1 MSQLIQITFNEAVP
15 VGDEVY
21 PKGYVLTL
29 PAEQAFGAHSRRR
42 LAPFDLFDSG
52 LELVTDLD
60 GGFYRLAYDMEISI
74 GVRTIRQS
82 DLFYYEIPTQL
93 AFGWLVAMV
102 NENGSFT
109 IRQSDISILTQ
120 FTSLKPGAS
129 NDVQLTF
136 FYQGGKV
143 TVTGPNL
150 TSNGD
155 GSYTLTVVAPT
166 KPGSWQYN
174 LKFTC
179 NGIDYEYPLSLSVMQ
194 PGLTI
199 TNVTPSLKAGE
210 LGMLL
215 FTIERQDIDS
225 LPDVKLI
232 NAAID
237 GGTAGELH
245 LVHDNVYGLEVTPKD
260 VVFTMNVRLTLSLDG
275 WIVPWSTYVV
285 VTQKDASSEVI
296 EGGVLTFNLTQVVK
310 IRVVSEGKPVPT
322 LTTKSLSLSG
332 SPSYHT
338 YAKTLVKVED
348 GLYQFSIYTNNIAG
362 TMYADIVVTI
372 DGVDLALPR
381 FPITVRA

>member
-1 MSQLIQITFNEAVP
+1 MSQLIQITFNEPVP
-15 VGDEVY
+15 IGDEVY
-21 PKGYVLTL
+21 PEGYVLTI
-29 PAEQAFGAHSRRR
+29 PAEQVFGSHSRRQ

-52 LELVTDLD
+52 LELVRDLD
-60 GGFYRLAYDMEISI
+60 DGFYRLAYNMEIDV

-82 DLFYYEIPTQL
+82 DLFHYRLPAQP
-93 AFGWLVAMV
+93 AFGWLVAIV
-102 NENGSFT
+102 NQNGSFT
-109 IRQSDISILTQ
+109 LQQSDISILTQ
-120 FTSLKPGAS
+120 FTSLKPGVS
-129 NDVQLTF
+129 NDITLTF

-150 TSNGD
+150 VSNGD

-199 TNVTPSLKAGE
+199 TNTTPSLKAGE

-215 FTIERQDIDS
+215 FSIEREGIDEA
-225 LPDVKLI
+225 PDVKLMD
-232 NAAID
+232 ASID
-237 GGTAGELH
+237 GGAAGELH
-245 LVHDNVYGLEVTPKD
+245 LLHDNVYGLEVTPKD
-260 VVFTMNVRLTLSLDG
+260 VVFTMNVRLKLSIDG
-275 WIVPWSTYVV
+275 WIVPWTTYVV
-285 VTQKDASSEVI
+285 VTQKDATSEVVS
-296 EGGVLTFNLTQVVK
+296 GDVLAMNLTQVVK
-310 IRVVSEGKPVPT
+310 IRVISEGQPVKT
-322 LTTKSLSLSG
+322 LTTKSLELSG

-338 YAKTLVKVED
+338 YAKSLVKVED

-381 FPITVRA
+381 FPLTVRA

>member
-1 MSQLIQITFNEAVP
+1 MSQLIQIIFNEPVP
-15 VGDEVY
+15 IDDEVY
-21 PKGYVLTL
+21 PEGYVLTI
-29 PAEQAFGAHSRRR
+29 PAEQVFGSHARRQ

-52 LELVTDLD
+52 LELIRDLGD
-60 GGFYRLAYDMEISI
+60 GFYRLAYNMEITV

-82 DLFYYEIPTQL
+82 DLFQYRIPTQP
-93 AFGWLVAMV
+93 AFGWLVAIV
-102 NENGSFT
+102 NQNGSFT
-109 IRQSDISILTQ
+109 IQQSDITILTQ

-129 NDVQLTF
+129 NDVTLTF

-150 TSNGD
+150 VSNGD
-155 GSYTLTVVAPT
+155 GSYTLTVTAPT

-199 TNVTPSLKAGE
+199 TNTTPSLKAGE

-215 FTIERQDIDS
+215 FSIEREGIDET
-225 LPDVKLI
+225 PDVKLMD
-232 NAAID
+232 ASID
-237 GGTAGELH
+237 GGVAGELH
-245 LVHDNVYGLEVTPKD
+245 LLHDNVYGLEVTPKD
-260 VVFTMNVRLTLSLDG
+260 VVFTMNVRLKLSIDG

-285 VTQKDASSEVI
+285 VTQKDATSEVVS
-296 EGGVLTFNLTQVVK
+296 GDVLALNLTQVVK
-310 IRVVSEGKPVPT
+310 IRVISEGQPVKT
-322 LTTKSLSLSG
+322 LTTKSLELSG

-348 GLYQFSIYTNNIAG
+348 GLYQFSVYTNNIAG